1 MLIMSGR
8 IEKRKSRAIKTEQRL
23 SLFVAMSSSAAER
36 SPGCSACTRR
46 KTACRVSELDSTRC
60 QECVG
65 RGLAK
70 CDVFG
75 LSASDM
81 QALVHQDSK
90 LEAEIEEIEEE
101 RRALDEKIQRL
112 RKQRKMWR
120 EKLARAIER
129 GLKSVEELDREE
141 EEERRR
147 ATEIAPGSSD
157 PPTSSDDFMNEWDGT
172 FPEVDL
178 DPSVLAQFGLVD
190 GRIPALPSGSSG
202 GQ

>member
-8 IEKRKSRAIKTEQRL
+8 IKKRKSRAIKTEQRL
-23 SLFVAMSSSAAER
+23 SLFVAMSPSAAER
-36 SPGCSACTRR
+36 SPSCSAYVRR
-46 KTACRVSELDSTRC
+46 KTACRVSESDSTRY
-60 QECVG
+60 QECVS

-81 QALVHQDSK
+81 QALVHQDSR
-90 LEAEIEEIEEE
+90 LEAEIKEIKEE

-112 RKQRKMWR
+112 RKQRKIWR

-147 ATEIAPGSSD
+147 TTEAVPPSSEL
-157 PPTSSDDFMNEWDGT
+157 PTNSDDFAFD
-172 FPEVDL
+172 
-178 DPSVLAQFGLVD
+178 
-190 GRIPALPSGSSG
+190 
-202 GQ
+202 